1 MKILLIAMD
10 INENT
15 VQEVATPFGLLY
27 IASYLK
33 ERLGDEVEIKIIDG
47 THKELPEE
55 ADMAGISV
63 MTPYYSRVS
72 TLAKKIKEH
81 SHIPVIVGGHH
92 ITALPSS
99 LPEYVDVGVCGEGE
113 ETFLELVKLWRDKK
127 RFDSGDLDKIDGI
140 VYREEGTI
148 KTTSPRLPIQN
159 IDEIPFPDRSIW
171 DIEHRV
177 THIISARGC
186 PFNCVFCA
194 MAGSRYRVHSAEYVL
209 KELSFLW
216 ERYSPPQIIFL
227 DDLFTTQKARLH
239 AVAEGICAMGLNR
252 KTTFSVSL
260 RADLITEEVMDILKS
275 MNVVTV
281 FMGIESA
288 SEPILKYYKSNTVT
302 LPKIEEALALCR
314 RYGISVLS
322 SYIIG
327 APRETPKDLYA
338 TYQFIVDH
346 YKDNTI
352 SGAALCTLTP
362 YPCSQVWEYAKKR
375 GIVSDDMDFTRL
387 SITLSSFDPYTY
399 PYLNEVI
406 PLEEFVDYVD
416 LFEDLH
422 YRINVRKY
430 RDAFKSFAAIEK
442 RLDRDLLKR
451 FKEEKMRSR
460 TQASGGQAAPS
471 R

>member
-1 MKILLIAMD
+1 MKIVLIAMD
-10 INENT
+10 INEQT
-15 VQEVATPFGLLY
+15 IQEVATPFGLMY
-27 IASYLK
+27 ISSFLK
-33 ERLGDEVEIKIIDG
+33 KHLGDDVEISIIDG
-47 THKELPEE
+47 TCRELPED

-72 TLAKKIKEH
+72 PLAKMIKEH
-81 SHIPVIVGGHH
+81 SEIPVVVGGHH
-92 ITALPSS
+92 ITALPFS
-99 LPEYVDVGVCGEGE
+99 LPEHVDVGVCGEGE
-113 ETFLELVKLWRDKK
+113 ETFLELVKLWRDRK
-127 RFDSGDLDKIDGI
+127 RYDACDLEKIEGI
-140 VYREEGTI
+140 VYREEGVI
-148 KTTSPRLPIQN
+148 KATPPRTPIHN
-159 IDEIPFPDRSIW
+159 IDEIPFPDRTIW
-171 DIEHRV
+171 DIKHRV
-177 THIISARGC
+177 KHIISARGC

-209 KELSFLW
+209 KELSLLW
-216 ERYSPPQIIFL
+216 EMYSPPQIIFL
-227 DDLFTTQKARLH
+227 DDLFTTQKTRLH
-239 AVAEGICAMGLNR
+239 AVAEGICSMDLHR

-260 RADLITEEVMDILKS
+260 RADLITEEVMDTLKS

-288 SEPILKYYKSNTVT
+288 SEPMLKYYKSDTVT
-302 LPKIEEALALCR
+302 LQKIEKALALCR
-314 RYGISVLS
+314 RYGMSVLS

-346 YKDNTI
+346 YRDSTI

-387 SITLSSFDPYTY
+387 SITLSSFNPYTY

-406 PLEEFVDYVD
+406 PLEEFIDYVD

-442 RLDRDLLKR
+442 RLDRERLKR
-451 FKEEKMRSR
+451 FKEEMKRDAGKR
-460 TQASGGQAAPS
+460 IPGAD
-471 R
+471 

>member
-10 INENT
+10 INEKT
-15 VQEVATPFGLLY
+15 IQEVATPFGLLY
-27 IASYLK
+27 ISSYLK
-33 ERLGDEVEIKIIDG
+33 ARLGSEVEIKIIDG

-55 ADMAGISV
+55 ADMVGISV

-72 TLAKKIKEH
+72 SLAKNIKEH
-81 SHIPVIVGGHH
+81 SSIPVIVGGHH
-92 ITALPSS
+92 ISALPSS
-99 LPEYVDVGVCGEGE
+99 LPEHVDLGVCGEGE
-113 ETFLELVKLWRDKK
+113 ETFLELVKLWLEKK
-127 RFDSGDLDKIDGI
+127 HFDTDDLEKIEGI
-140 VYREEGTI
+140 VYREEGVI
-148 KTTSPRLPIQN
+148 KATPPRLPVQN
-159 IDEIPFPDRSIW
+159 LDGIPFPDRSIW
-171 DIEHRV
+171 DIEHRIK
-177 THIISARGC
+177 HIISARGC
-186 PFNCVFCA
+186 PFNCIFCA

-209 KELSFLW
+209 KELSLLW
-216 ERYSPPQIIFL
+216 EQYSPPQIIFL
-227 DDLFTTQKARLH
+227 DDLFTTQKARLLKI
-239 AVAEGICAMGLNR
+239 AEGIRAMGLHQ

-260 RADLITEEVMDILKS
+260 RADLITEEVMEILKS

-288 SEPILKYYKSNTVT
+288 SEPMLKYYKSNTVT
-302 LPKIEEALALCR
+302 LQKIEEALTLCR
-314 RYGISVLS
+314 RYGMSVLS

-327 APRETPKDLYA
+327 APRETPEDLYT
-338 TYQFIVDH
+338 TYRFIVDH
-346 YKDNTI
+346 YKDKTI

-375 GIVSDDMDFTRL
+375 GLVSEDMDFSRL
-387 SITLSSFDPYTY
+387 SITLSDFNPYTY

-442 RLDRDLLKR
+442 RLDRERLKR
-451 FKEEKMRSR
+451 FKEEKLKSR
-460 TQASGGQAAPS
+460 TGA
-471 R
+471 